1 MVGRRS
7 ACPAML
13 PQCCHVSRGVNRI
26 RLTKRDPGPDECAA
40 ACANRTRSG
49 ACASLTKM
57 KLNPIVL
64 LAFIGCAGLAAGQTI
79 TDPAHIEVYITP
91 YYNSKRP
98 TVEVGPFSSGLA
110 AKDESEF
117 VATISKMKRSW
128 DTLNF
133 PETYVAAIRLYDLGF
148 RKESIYWF
156 YSAQYRGRLFASLI
170 DRDKMGSIGDPGFEL
185 FQAQNAFQQLVGPYI
200 NGYAF
205 GDIDQL
211 VPIIE
216 RVQKEG
222 QTVPDLTKIYPRVA
236 FKPESEWEAA
246 NKGLNEGL
254 TKLLATLKNEKA
266 SIKQQRI
273 ERGMEAK
280 FGKLPSKELPKRS
293 GP

>member
-1 MVGRRS
+1 M
-7 ACPAML
+7 
-13 PQCCHVSRGVNRI
+13 RI
-26 RLTKRDPGPDECAA
+26 FSQM
-40 ACANRTRSG
+40 N
-49 ACASLTKM
+49 
-57 KLNPIVL
+57 LNPIPF
-64 LAFIGCAGLAAGQTI
+64 LAFLSCAGLAAGQTI

-91 YYNSKRP
+91 YYNSKGP
-98 TVEVGPFSSGLA
+98 TIQVGPFSSGLA
-110 AKDESEF
+110 AKNEAEF
-117 VATISKMKRSW
+117 VATIAKMKKSW

-156 YSAQYRGRLFASLI
+156 YSAQYRGRLFAGLI
-170 DRDKMGSIGDPGFEL
+170 DREKMGSMGNPGFEL

-211 VPIIE
+211 APIIE
-216 RVQKEG
+216 RVQREG
-222 QTVPDLTKIYPRVA
+222 KIVPDLTKIYPRVA
-236 FKPESEWEAA
+236 FKPTSQWKEA

-254 TKLLATLKNEKA
+254 TKLLVTLKNEKA

-280 FGKLPSKELPKRS
+280 FGKLPNTDLPK
-293 GP
+293 GTGL

>member
-1 MVGRRS
+1 
-7 ACPAML
+7 
-13 PQCCHVSRGVNRI
+13 
-26 RLTKRDPGPDECAA
+26 
-40 ACANRTRSG
+40 
-49 ACASLTKM
+49 M
-57 KLNPIVL
+57 KLKLSAL
-64 LAFIGCAGLAAGQTI
+64 LVFTGCVGFAVGQTI

-91 YYNSKRP
+91 YYNSKGP
-98 TVEVGPFSSGLA
+98 AIDVGPFSSGLA
-110 AKDESEF
+110 AKSETEF
-117 VATISKMKRSW
+117 VATIAKMKKSW

-133 PETYVAAIRLYDLGF
+133 AETYVAASRLYDLGF

-170 DRDKMGSIGDPGFEL
+170 DRDKMGSMGDPGFEL

-216 RVQKEG
+216 RVQREG
-222 QTVPDLTKIYPRVA
+222 KIVPDLTKIYPRVA
-236 FKPESEWEAA
+236 FKPKSEWDGG

-254 TKLLATLKNEKA
+254 TKLLVTLKNEKA

-273 ERGMEAK
+273 EHGMEAK
-280 FGKLPSKELPKRS
+280 FGKLPSKDLPK
-293 GP
+293 GLGH